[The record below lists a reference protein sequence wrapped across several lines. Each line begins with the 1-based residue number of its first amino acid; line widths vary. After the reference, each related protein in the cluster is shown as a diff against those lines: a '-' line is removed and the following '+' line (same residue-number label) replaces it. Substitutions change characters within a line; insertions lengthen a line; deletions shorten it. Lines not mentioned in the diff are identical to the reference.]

1 MIRCSVCQ
9 HQEYEGTLYCSEC
22 GSQLWE
28 GPARPPSDESSS
40 PSTQRF
46 AADELT
52 GEADAELAAPDAGA
66 TAGAGGRPIV
76 IRIPGTPHPI
86 SLTGQDEYSLGRGD
100 PKQGHIPDLD
110 LGPYR
115 ALELGV
121 SRLHAVLKG
130 SAHALT
136 LTDLGSTN
144 GTLVNGVRLA
154 PHSPQLLRDGDELR
168 LGKLA
173 LRVFF

>member
-1 MIRCSVCQ
+1 MIHCTICQ
-9 HQEYEGTLYCSEC
+9 HQEYEGTLFCSEC

-28 GPARPPSDESSS
+28 VAARPPGDKSSS

-52 GEADAELAAPDAGA
+52 VEAMSDLAADAGA
-66 TAGAGGRPIV
+66 MTGAGGLPIV
-76 IRIPGTPHPI
+76 IRVPGTGHPI

-121 SRLHAVLKG
+121 SRLHAVLQVSG
-130 SAHALT
+130 HGLT

-154 PHSPQLLRDGDELR
+154 PHAPQPLRDGDELR